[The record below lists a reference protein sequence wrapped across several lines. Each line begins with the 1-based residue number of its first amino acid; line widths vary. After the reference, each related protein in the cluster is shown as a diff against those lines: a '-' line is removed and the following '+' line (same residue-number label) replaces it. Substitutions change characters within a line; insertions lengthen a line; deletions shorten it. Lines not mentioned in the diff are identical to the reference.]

1 MQEHVCPC
9 PWLARSFSSTFAN
22 VSAGGK
28 AGRWMDPQP
37 SPLLTNPSS
46 SEENPRPLNEPSSHW
61 RRPRGCKSHPV
72 LHQHTTKKEGFRGN
86 CSRDATGPGPRHR
99 QLKDTKKT
107 QEMPKTHLE
116 TPKNDRETP
125 KKGQQTSPSP
135 QIPPRQDGPPLQ
147 GYIGDLLYPA
157 CYSRV
162 DSRELYTSPR
172 VYMTPPPIGL
182 YRG

>member
-9 PWLARSFSSTFAN
+9 PWLARSFSSSFAN

-28 AGRWMDPQP
+28 AGRWTDPQP
-37 SPLLTNPSS
+37 SPLLMNPSS
-46 SEENPRPLNEPSSHW
+46 SEETPRPLNEPLSHW

-72 LHQHTTKKEGFRGN
+72 LHQHPTKKEGFRGN

-107 QEMPKTHLE
+107 QEMTKPHLE

-125 KKGQQTSPSP
+125 NKRSKNISKSTNPTQAGWASLT
-135 QIPPRQDGPPLQ
+135 
-147 GYIGDLLYPA
+147 
-157 CYSRV
+157 
-162 DSRELYTSPR
+162 
-172 VYMTPPPIGL
+172 GL
-182 YRG
+182 YRGPPVSPVL